1 MGYLDNSIITVDA
14 ILTKK
19 GRELLAKNNNS
30 FDITHFALGDDEIDY
45 NLYNENHPNGSQ
57 YAGEAIENMVLTE
70 AIPDENNILKS
81 KLINL
86 QPPMSVIPYVELG
99 GSASTTILDT
109 HLNQTPEITAI
120 THNMTSQGTVGAG
133 EKIEQ
138 TYIWRIGDARLFSL
152 IKGDGGPDASTATLG
167 TGAPIN
173 PFSATV
179 QGTRLILNVIGTQSV
194 FGSNSGLITT
204 LTCTSAGT
212 GATVTIPVYVGTS
225 SGGNIATYVP
235 SSYLVA

>member
-19 GRELLAKNNNS
+19 GRELLAKNNQA

-45 NLYNENHPNGSQ
+45 GLFNENHPNGSQ
-57 YAGEAIENMVLTE
+57 YSGEAIENMVLIE
-70 AIPDENNILKS
+70 AIPDETNILKS

-86 QPPMSVIPYVELG
+86 QPPMSVIPYITLG
-99 GSASTTILDT
+99 GDGGSSVSTWV
-109 HLNQTPEITAI
+109 NQTPHITAI
-120 THNMTSQGTVGAG
+120 THNMTSQGTPGAG
-133 EKIEQ
+133 TQ
-138 TYIWRIGDARLFSL
+138 TESSYVWRIGDARLVSVF
-152 IKGDGGPDASTATLG
+152 KGTGGPNASTATLG

-179 QGTRLILNVIGTQSV
+179 QGQTCDMTIINTQSV

-204 LTCTSAGT
+204 LTCTGTTT
-212 GATVTIPVYVGTS
+212 GATITIPVYVGTS
-225 SGGNIATYVP
+225 SGGNISTFVP
-235 SSYLVA
+235 SNLIC